1 MRATSY
7 LGDSVLP
14 RGRKARAVLGSLCL
28 AGGARVPRGR
38 LATMLWD
45 RVSDFQ
51 GRASF
56 RQAFREL
63 IVAFGPL
70 ADDLISADRETI
82 RLEYVIVLDRRARGA
97 VTGGELDR
105 AAISPR
111 SARASSWKSSTA

>member
-1 MRATSY
+1 MSTPSNRSIVRIHLLGTMRATSY

-28 AGGARVPRGR
+28 AGGASVPRGR

-63 IVAFGPL
+63 FVAFGPL
-70 ADDLISADRETI
+70 ADD
-82 RLEYVIVLDRRARGA
+82 
-97 VTGGELDR
+97 
-105 AAISPR
+105 
-111 SARASSWKSSTA
+111 